1 MFFKNRNGGGDGN
14 CPRVLKGATYT
25 STFYRS
31 FLYSLWMKKEQT
43 TEKENDL
50 IYLRRN
56 AIHSMNY
63 FSGTCSN
70 EIVTSF
76 LFHVA
81 ASHLAL
87 I

>member
-1 MFFKNRNGGGDGN
+1 
-14 CPRVLKGATYT
+14 
-25 STFYRS
+25 
-31 FLYSLWMKKEQT
+31 MKKEQT

-81 ASHLAL
+81 AGHLAL